1 MTKFRVNK
9 TKHVDQ
15 TKTVSFNFDGK
26 SYHGFDGDTLA
37 SALLSNGVHLVGRL
51 SLIHI

>member
-15 TKTVSFNFDGK
+15 TKTVSLNFDGK

-37 SALLSNGVHLVGRL
+37 YALLSN
-51 SLIHI
+51 